1 MTTNNS
7 IRYSCTADN
16 TALDERAAAQ
26 TTSIIPD
33 KLATVCAADIEPQPV
48 EWLWPGRV
56 AIGKL
61 TIMAGIAG
69 LGKTQL
75 GISMAAV
82 VSRGGPWPCGE
93 GHAPLGSVIIF
104 SAEDS
109 AADTVVPRLIAA
121 GADRQRV
128 RLISSVLQGQ
138 KGRRSFNLQSD
149 LALLDKLVHNL
160 GDVRLIIIDP
170 ISSYLGALNPSVR
183 GILEPVSEMA
193 ERLRVSIVCITHPP
207 KASGIAAINRFLGSV
222 AFVAA
227 ARAAYMVTTDP
238 DDEARRLFLPVKNNL
253 APLGKGLAFRV
264 EQQIVGDPGEGILGS
279 SVVWDNELVNIT
291 ADQALALAEDRGG
304 EIHSARREA
313 EEFLLELLA
322 NGPVG
327 AKEGAD
333 HAQALGIAPRTL
345 KRARKK
351 LGVVAQK
358 SGHEG
363 WTWWLP
369 ADDAGQGGQESQSG
383 KAGTVDPV
391 GTLSTE
397 SRIVT
402 DVTDFSERET
412 SDPWADLDIP
422 ASLRRETNV
431 LKDQQRE
438 DE

>member
-1 MTTNNS
+1 MPS
-7 IRYSCTADN
+7 RDSASHAQRAPKKAVAPLTADS
-16 TALDERAAAQ
+16 AEFDQHAAAD
-26 TTSIIPD
+26 TSIIPD
-33 KLATVCAADIEPQPV
+33 KLATVCAADIDPEPID
-48 EWLWPGRV
+48 WLWPGRV

-93 GHAPLGSVIIF
+93 GHAPLGSVIIL

-128 RLISSVLQGQ
+128 RLISSVFQGQ

-149 LALLDKLVHNL
+149 LTLLGKFVHNL
-160 GDVRLIIIDP
+160 GDVRLILIDP

-183 GILEPVSEMA
+183 GILESVSEMA

-207 KASGIAAINRFLGSV
+207 KARGTAAMNRFLGSV

-264 EQQIVGDPGEGILGS
+264 EQQIVGSPGEGILGS
-279 SVVWDNELVNIT
+279 SVVWENEPVKIT

-313 EEFLLELLA
+313 EEFLRELLA
-322 NGPVG
+322 NGTIG

-333 HAQALGIAPRTL
+333 HARALGIAPRTL

-351 LGVVAQK
+351 LGVVAKK

-363 WTWWLP
+363 WAWSLP
-369 ADDAGQGGQESQSG
+369 ADDAGQGGHESHSG
-383 KAGTVDPV
+383 KLGTVDPL

-397 SRIVT
+397 ARGVT
-402 DVTDFSERET
+402 NFSERET

-422 ASLRRETNV
+422 ASLRRKV
-431 LKDQQRE
+431 A
-438 DE
+438 